1 MSPCFISSIIIL
13 DKSALTYFKYRH
25 NIVLLAMNRNNTTTP
40 AIVAIFMIATLVVGA
55 TLAATM
61 TPSAFAGGGKKVK
74 QDKYMRGPAGQDGSK
89 KGTRDNQTRDSGNG
103 GGSGNE
109 NGNTV
114 TVLAAKNK
122 GFASGFDTSLDQ
134 EAQNVIC
141 THPGNNASCTQEGA
155 AAPTPSNCNGVE
167 DEVSPTDETDE
178 NSGVGADPDT
188 PQPPGVVCPPDE
200 DEPANQE
207 QGEIDHS

>member
-74 QDKYMRGPAGQDGSK
+74 QDKYMRGAAGQDGSK
-89 KGTRDNQTRDSGNG
+89 KGTRDNQT
-103 GGSGNE
+103 
-109 NGNTV
+109 
-114 TVLAAKNK
+114 AAI
-122 GFASGFDTSLDQ
+122 AVMVA
-134 EAQNVIC
+134 EAVMKMAIQL
-141 THPGNNASCTQEGA
+141 PFW
-155 AAPTPSNCNGVE
+155 
-167 DEVSPTDETDE
+167 
-178 NSGVGADPDT
+178 
-188 PQPPGVVCPPDE
+188 QPRIRALQVDL
-200 DEPANQE
+200 
-207 QGEIDHS
+207 ILH